1 MEAALVAT
9 RAIHFGASMLV
20 FGELLFV
27 AFVAG
32 SPWRHAAAASTR
44 TGGLDRHAFV
54 FAIGALAASALS
66 GIGWVVLEAMQMAAM
81 PVTEAIAN
89 GTVVVVLEK
98 TEFGHVFALRALLW
112 LVLTVSLV
120 ALRAEPLSRPRS
132 GVALLV
138 AGAYLAMLAGAG
150 HAAAA
155 TDGVVRAVHVGA
167 DALHLLA
174 AGGWLGALP
183 PLVYCLMHAPS
194 PEAAARVAGRFS
206 VLGMACVA
214 ALIASGIVNSLFLVG
229 SFVALFG
236 TAYGQ
241 LLVIKLALFAVML
254 AIAATNRLQLAPR
267 LAADDGSR
275 RLLARNALFELVG
288 GIAIVAIVG
297 ALGTMVPGA
306 HRSPRWPFDFALDF
320 TLADLSSKALGLG
333 IACIVLALAAVALI
347 ITGMRRTAL
356 QMSIPGCIALVVLAA
371 VSTSIFAVPAFPT
384 TFATSP
390 VPYTVDTVSQ
400 GAASFAQDCSGCH
413 GADARGNGPIAATL
427 SKKPANL
434 AEHALHHPEGNLFW
448 WIAHGIAGSPMP
460 SFSPQIGDDGIWK
473 IVQYLV
479 ARASAEAATSIGP
492 RVDTASMSRAPDFG
506 YEIAGENQRTLAG
519 ERTPALIVLYTLPQS
534 DARLS
539 QLASDHRLMHGK
551 VRVIAIPL
559 PGSHPFAGDATLR
572 AQVGADV
579 SKVYA
584 MFADASDDRASPHA
598 ELLVDGSGIVRARWL
613 GIPTNGADR
622 DAAIVAAAQHLPAR
636 SSMPASM
643 HHGH

>member
-1 MEAALVAT
+1 MNAALVAA

-20 FGELLFV
+20 FGEWVFV

-32 SPWRHAAAASTR
+32 VAWRRAFAASTR
-44 TGGLDRHAFV
+44 TAGLDRHAFV
-54 FAIGALAASALS
+54 FATAALAASALS
-66 GIGWVVLEAMQMAAM
+66 GIAWVVLEAMQMAGVPIAQA
-81 PVTEAIAN
+81 VAN
-89 GTVVVVLEK
+89 GTVFVVLEK
-98 TEFGHVFALRALLW
+98 TEFGHLFAWRALLW
-112 LVLTVSLV
+112 LALAASLV
-120 ALRAEPLSRPRS
+120 ALRVKPSSRARI
-132 GVALLV
+132 GVALLG
-138 AGAYLAMLAGAG
+138 AGAYLATLAAAG

-155 TDGVVRAVHVGA
+155 SDGSVRAMHVGA

-194 PEAAARVAGRFS
+194 AQAAARVARRFS
-206 VLGMACVA
+206 VLGIVCVA
-214 ALIASGIVNSLFLVG
+214 ILIASGIVNSLFLVG
-229 SFVALFG
+229 SFAALFG

-241 LLVIKLALFAVML
+241 LLVVKLALFAVML
-254 AIAATNRLQLAPR
+254 ALAATNRLRLTPR
-267 LAADDGSR
+267 LAADNSSLR
-275 RLLARNALFELVG
+275 SLARNARLELAG

-306 HRSPRWPFDFALDF
+306 HRSPRWPFDYALDF
-320 TLADLSSKALGLG
+320 TLGDLSAAALALL
-333 IACIVLALAAVALI
+333 IACAVFALAAVALI
-347 ITGMRRTAL
+347 ITGMRRSAL
-356 QMSIPGCIALVVLAA
+356 RLSIPGCIALVVLAA

-400 GAASFAQDCSGCH
+400 GAASFAKDCSGCH
-413 GADARGNGPIAATL
+413 GADARGDGPLAATL
-427 SKKPANL
+427 PKKPANL

-448 WIAHGIAGSPMP
+448 WIAHGIAETPMP
-460 SFSPQIGDDGIWK
+460 AFSPQIGDDGIWK

-506 YEIAGENQRTLAG
+506 YEIAGEGQRTLAG
-519 ERTPALIVLYTLPQS
+519 DRTPALIVLYTLPQS

-539 QLASDHRLMHGK
+539 QLASDHRLVHGK

-559 PGSHPFAGDATLR
+559 PGSPPLPDDAALR
-572 AQVGADV
+572 AQVEPAIPTI
-579 SKVYA
+579 YA
-584 MFADASDDRASPHA
+584 TFVRAADDRTALHA
-598 ELLVDGSGIVRARWL
+598 ELLVDANGIVRARWL
-613 GIPTNGADR
+613 GVPTNGVDR
-622 DAAIVAAAQHLPAR
+622 DAQIVAAAQHLPAH

>member
-1 MEAALVAT
+1 MDTALVAT

-20 FGELLFV
+20 FGELAFV

-32 SPWRHAAAASTR
+32 SAWRRAAAASTR
-44 TGGLDRHAFV
+44 TSGLDRHAFV
-54 FAIGALAASALS
+54 FAIAALAASALS
-66 GIGWVVLEAMQMAAM
+66 GIAWVVLEAMQMAGVPITQA
-81 PVTEAIAN
+81 VAN

-98 TEFGHVFALRALLW
+98 TEFGHVFELRALLW
-112 LVLTVSLV
+112 LALAASLV
-120 ALRAEPLSRPRS
+120 ALRANPSSRSRI
-132 GVALLV
+132 GVALCV
-138 AGAYLAMLAGAG
+138 GGAYLATLAAAG

-155 TDGVVRAVHVGA
+155 NDGGVRAMHVAA

-183 PLVYCLMHAPS
+183 PLVHCLMHAPS
-194 PEAAARVAGRFS
+194 AQAAARVARRFS
-206 VLGMACVA
+206 LLGIVCVA
-214 ALIASGIVNSLFLVG
+214 TLIASGIVNSLFLVG
-229 SFVALFG
+229 SFAALFG

-254 AIAATNRLQLAPR
+254 AIAATNRFHLTPR
-267 LAADDGSR
+267 LASDDASR
-275 RLLARNALFELVG
+275 RSLARNARLELAG

-306 HRSPRWPFDFALDF
+306 HRSPRWPFEFALDF
-320 TLADLSSKALGLG
+320 TLGDLSAAALALL
-333 IACIVLALAAVALI
+333 IACAVLALAAVALI
-347 ITGMRRTAL
+347 ISGMRRSAVR
-356 QMSIPGCIALVVLAA
+356 MSIPGCVALLVLAA

-390 VPYTVDTVSQ
+390 VPYTVDTVSHGAQ
-400 GAASFAQDCSGCH
+400 GFAKDCSGCH
-413 GADARGNGPIAATL
+413 GADARGDGPLAATL
-427 SKKPANL
+427 PRKPANL

-448 WIAHGIAGSPMP
+448 WIAHGIAETPMP
-460 SFSPQIGDDGIWK
+460 AFSPRISDDGIWK

-506 YEIAGENQRTLAG
+506 YEIAGEGQRTLAG

-539 QLASDHRLMHGK
+539 QLASDHRLVHGK
-551 VRVIAIPL
+551 LRVIAIPL
-559 PGSHPFAGDATLR
+559 PASRPLAADATLQ
-572 AQVGADV
+572 AQVGPDV
-579 SKVYA
+579 SSVYA
-584 MFADASDDRASPHA
+584 MFAGARGGPAPAHA
-598 ELLVDGSGIVRARWL
+598 ELLVDANGIVRARWI
-613 GIPTNGADR
+613 GVPTNGAGR
-622 DAAIVAAAQHLPAR
+622 DAEIVAAAQHLPAR